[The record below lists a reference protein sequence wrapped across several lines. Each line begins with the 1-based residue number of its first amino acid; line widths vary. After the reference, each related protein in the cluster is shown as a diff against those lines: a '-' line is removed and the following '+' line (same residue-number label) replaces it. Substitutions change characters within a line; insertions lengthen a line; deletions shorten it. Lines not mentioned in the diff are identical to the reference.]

1 MPIILVLRKK
11 EFSLEGT
18 LTVREALEKLDLSP
32 ETQLVMRDG
41 ELLNEREPLKNG
53 DQVKLVPV
61 VSGGAR

>member
-11 EFSLEGT
+11 EFSLEGA

-32 ETQLVMRDG
+32 ETQLVVRDG

-53 DQVKLVPV
+53 DQ
-61 VSGGAR
+61 G